1 MRRNKGLLVLA
12 LLGLLTMMISVTVG
26 ATASASGGKAVA
38 AKKKCKKK
46 KNHAASAK
54 KKKCKKKAAPV
65 SLVRATLTWSGGG
78 DSTDYNLSV
87 FDPSGSTGS
96 VLSNP
101 ISSTTFSPNAKG
113 SSGTE
118 TFTDLDFGK
127 HRAFAFGVCH
137 QDGGTTGPRTA
148 SSTCPRMGPTSRTPR
163 PGRVMDSTRGT
174 ATAVGRPQRTRSPV
188 RLPSRTYMRRV
199 GSSYPL
205 RPCGYSS
212 LSLEAPPPPC
222 RTSS

>member
-12 LLGLLTMMISVTVG
+12 LLALLAMMISVTVG
-26 ATASASGGKAVA
+26 ATASASGGNAVA

-46 KNHAASAK
+46 TNHAASAK
-54 KKKCKKKAAPV
+54 KKKCKKKKAAPV
-65 SLVRATLTWSGGG
+65 SLVRATLTWSDGG

-101 ISSTTFSPNAKG
+101 ISSTAFSPNAKG

-137 QDGGTTGPRTA
+137 QDGGNDGSTYSIEYVSANGTHFTDSQAGTGDGFNARYSDSGGPPATNTF
-148 SSTCPRMGPTSRTPR
+148 TCP
-163 PGRVMDSTRGT
+163 
-174 ATAVGRPQRTRSPV
+174 
-188 RLPSRTYMRRV
+188 
-199 GSSYPL
+199 
-205 RPCGYSS
+205 
-212 LSLEAPPPPC
+212 AP
-222 RTSS
+222 

>member
-12 LLGLLTMMISVTVG
+12 LLALLTMMISVTVG
-26 ATASASGGKAVA
+26 ATASASGGNAVA

-54 KKKCKKKAAPV
+54 KKKCKKKKAAPV

-101 ISSTTFSPNAKG
+101 ISSTAFSPNAKG

-137 QDGGTTGPRTA
+137 QDGGNDGSMYSIEYVSANGTHFTDSQAGTGDGFNARYSDSGGPPATNTF
-148 SSTCPRMGPTSRTPR
+148 TCP
-163 PGRVMDSTRGT
+163 
-174 ATAVGRPQRTRSPV
+174 
-188 RLPSRTYMRRV
+188 
-199 GSSYPL
+199 
-205 RPCGYSS
+205 
-212 LSLEAPPPPC
+212 AP
-222 RTSS
+222 